1 MKINSFEAKNV
12 HGYLNYY
19 IDFFSVLTFLI
30 GINGSGKTS
39 ALKLI
44 LGLITPSFQYL
55 NQIDYEFAEL
65 KCSTTELEQ
74 DIIIIILPKNKTKVL
89 VKKNLLIYTY
99 ETENNTQKIHSRI

>member
-19 IDFFSVLTFLI
+19 IDFFSELTFLI

-74 DIIIIILPKNKTKVL
+74 DIIITATQNKEKNTFTLSIRSSEYYKGILGQKMK
-89 VKKNLLIYTY
+89 LLI
-99 ETENNTQKIHSRI
+99 